1 MRPRRAGFWY
11 RFGVCVA
18 KPPLWLLTRRRW
30 SGAEHVPRQGTGVI
44 VAANHLSHLD
54 PFVLTHFLLDG
65 GPRRLPRFLAKSGLF
80 SVFFVGT
87 VLRGAE
93 QIPVKR
99 YTEDASLALA
109 AAVRALQAGRCVLI
123 YPEGTT
129 TKRADYW
136 PGPTKTGVAR
146 LALLSGAP
154 VVPVAHWGVQRIFGI
169 DRKLHLRPTPVAVAA
184 GPPVDLSRY
193 AGLPLTSEVLHA
205 ATADVM
211 DAIVA
216 LLSDLRGEAVPADL
230 GRSA

>member
-11 RFGVCVA
+11 RFAVSVA

-30 SGAEHVPRQGTGVI
+30 SGAEHVPPQGQGVI

-65 GPRRLPRFLAKSGLF
+65 GSRRLPRFLAKSGLF

-93 QIPVKR
+93 QIPVSR
-99 YTEDASLALA
+99 NTEDASLALA
-109 AAVRALQAGRCVLI
+109 EAVRALQRGRCVLI

-136 PGPTKTGVAR
+136 PGPARTGVAR

-154 VVPVAHWGVQRIFGI
+154 VVPVAHWGVQRIVGI
-169 DRKLHLRPTPVAVAA
+169 DRKVHLRRTRVAVAA

-193 AGLPLTSEVLHA
+193 AGQPLTSDVLRA

-211 DAIVA
+211 DAIA
-216 LLSDLRGEAVPADL
+216 GLLSDLRREVAPSDL

>member
-1 MRPRRAGFWY
+1 M
-11 RFGVCVA
+11 
-18 KPPLWLLTRRRW
+18 
-30 SGAEHVPRQGTGVI
+30 
-44 VAANHLSHLD
+44 
-54 PFVLTHFLLDG
+54 LTHFLLDG
-65 GPRRLPRFLAKSGLF
+65 GSRRLPRFLAKSGLF

-99 YTEDASLALA
+99 DTEDASLALGE
-109 AAVRALQAGRCVLI
+109 AVRALHAGRCVMI

-129 TKRADYW
+129 TKRGDYW
-136 PGPTKTGVAR
+136 PGPTRTGVAR

-169 DRKLHLRPTPVAVAA
+169 DRKVHLHPTAVAVTA

-193 AGLPLTSEVLHA
+193 ADQPLTSEVLHA

-211 DAIVA
+211 DAITA
-216 LLSDLRGEAVPADL
+216 LLSDLRGEAVPTDL